1 MTSGSKSKSKNEV
14 PMMMQGF
21 AALNPDAATKS
32 LELMSSGVQFMSM
45 RLDHT
50 LKAQKD
56 LLSCTTPAEV
66 LNVQTDYVKT
76 AIEHYMMA
84 TQGVMD
90 LMGEQ
95 MRAGASGTKRG
106 YDDVPL

>member
-1 MTSGSKSKSKNEV
+1 MTSKTQTGL
-14 PMMMQGF
+14 PIMMQGF
-21 AALNPDAATKS
+21 AALNPDAAAKS
-32 LELMSSGVQFMSM
+32 LEMLSSGVQFMSM
-45 RLDHT
+45 RLDLT

-66 LNVQTDYVKT
+66 LEVQTDYIKT

-95 MRAGASGTKRG
+95 MRAGVSVTKRG